1 MIKAIGL
8 TSAPREQ
15 LPPVVDDVS
24 FEVLPGRVT
33 ALLGARGSG
42 RTTVLQLMLEL
53 RPGRGATHFRG
64 RPLHASPAP
73 LREVGAL
80 LGDVPGHPAR
90 TLRGHLRMLCA
101 ATGTPAARA
110 DELLEDGGLM
120 ELRDHRL
127 DSLSRGADRRLG
139 VACALVA
146 DPHALLLDE
155 PVAGLTPDDARWL
168 HSTLRLRADDGG
180 AVLFTT
186 ADPRE
191 AARAADHVI
200 TLHRGRVAAD
210 QDVAEFTRTR
220 LRRRVAVRT
229 PHAGRLADVLVKEAR
244 VSRRPVDV
252 VREGGTRLSVY
263 GGDCA
268 EIGEAAYRH
277 RVLIHQLSEETA
289 DMGPGGRVH
298 HGGGG
303 SGADGPGVDGPGAE
317 GRGAEGDE
325 GVGLDRAGCGV
336 AGAHYRG
343 DGALDDVGGTLVHHQ
358 EAREQRIA
366 VGSAASGSD
375 RDPVAPAVVGGDGG
389 PERQPP
395 HGPAPRPPL
404 RPRRSFSPTRPLRY
418 EFRRARGT
426 GVWPRT
432 CVAVVLTSAALTL
445 LLARVGHTPQ
455 TRLLA
460 AWPDEL
466 PLPPAALGAALL
478 GALSFGHEFRYPA
491 LAVDRG
497 TVPRRLG
504 LLAAKLLVSAATA
517 TAPAVAAVGID
528 ALVLRLLLG
537 AESAT
542 LPPRWQASAAVW
554 LALVVAC
561 AWAGVL
567 AAGLFR
573 SVTGALAAVLA
584 VPLVAA
590 PLVDRA
596 AGLMTPGS
604 GRGAASPS
612 AGELLARWPVVRDG
626 ATAEALRMIGQPLG
640 TAMLLSLAALLCGY
654 LWATLRTVAVPR
666 LFRARRRPFDR
677 ADALRTPNS
686 PWNVTI
692 LSDKASIE
700 AE

>member
-33 ALLGARGSG
+33 ALLGARGAG

-53 RPGRGATHFRG
+53 RPGRGVTHFRG

-73 LREVGAL
+73 SREVGVL

-110 DELLEDGGLM
+110 DELLEDVGLM
-120 ELRDHRL
+120 DLRDHRL

-139 VACALVA
+139 MACALLA

-168 HSTLRLRADDGG
+168 HSTLRRRADDGG

-191 AARAADHVI
+191 AARVADHVI

-210 QDVAEFTRTR
+210 QDVAEFARTR

-229 PHAGRLADVLVKEAR
+229 PHAERLAELLAKEAR

-252 VREGGTRLSVY
+252 VRESGTRLSVY

-289 DMGPGGRVH
+289 DMGPGGHVRRD
-298 HGGGG
+298 GGGPG
-303 SGADGPGVDGPGAE
+303 GGPDADGPDADGAGVGGPRADGH
-317 GRGAEGDE
+317 E
-325 GVGLDRAGCGV
+325 GVGPARAGRGV
-336 AGAHYRG
+336 DASRRRRRG
-343 DGALDDVGGTLVHHQ
+343 
-358 EAREQRIA
+358 AREPRESRAA
-366 VGSAASGSD
+366 VDSAAAAPD
-375 RDPVAPAVVGGDGG
+375 RDPAAPAAVDGDGG
-389 PERQPP
+389 RERPRP
-395 HGPAPRPPL
+395 DAPAPRPPL
-404 RPRRSFSPTRPLRY
+404 RARRSVSPARPLRY

-432 CVAVVLTSAALTL
+432 CVAVVLASAALTL

-455 TRLLA
+455 SRLLA
-460 AWPDEL
+460 AWPEEL

-491 LAVDRG
+491 LVVDRG

-517 TAPAVAAVGID
+517 AAPAVAAVGID

-537 AESAT
+537 EEYAA
-542 LPPRWQASAAVW
+542 LPPRWQALAAVW
-554 LALVVAC
+554 LALVTAC

-573 SVTGALAAVLA
+573 SVTGALAVVLA

-596 AGLMTPGS
+596 VALMSPRS
-604 GRGAASPS
+604 ERGETSRS
-612 AGELLARWPVVRDG
+612 VGELLVRWPVVRDG

-654 LWATLRTVAVPR
+654 LWTTLRVVAGPR
-666 LFRARRRPFDR
+666 PFRGRRRLLDSSGSR
-677 ADALRTPNS
+677 RTPNS

-700 AE
+700 TE